1 MKRFTALVFALAL
14 SVQLVPM
21 ASAHEHPG
29 LPAQEP
35 DIRCSAWAADEI
47 SRARQAGL
55 VIGSLDIYER
65 SGEPINRADF
75 CGMAMQYMAV
85 SEGQVNFWSMV
96 EQYKAPK
103 GEYGNVIR
111 AFSDCGNL
119 WPIDR
124 DATLAHVMGLVE
136 GVGDGRFAPERQI
149 TRQEA
154 AVMLARAYTAV
165 GGVLP
170 EGEADFADMDQVA
183 DWARDGVAAVEAL
196 GVMQGVGKNTF
207 APLETYSVEQCV
219 VTFLRLYEKAPVS
232 AVNGN
237 VQRMFTYEQV
247 MDNYAYDGWNSMP
260 PSVVLTVEGPAATLV
275 QTASGGGTSFFTQ
288 LWLVGRDGS
297 QRRFDPGVCNYERYP
312 GTLRS
317 TTQLIDPQFSEDG
330 RTLTFTIRLEEDVTA
345 KLWQE
350 EAPDSPLVVPLHE
363 KGDYLCTVDVETGVC
378 TAGKQ

>member
-1 MKRFTALVFALAL
+1 MKKIPALIFALVL

-21 ASAHEHPG
+21 ASAHDHPG
-29 LPAQEP
+29 YPTQEP
-35 DIRCSAWAADEI
+35 DIQCSPWAADEI
-47 SRARQAGL
+47 ARAREAGL
-55 VIGSLDIYER
+55 VYGSLDIYTR
-65 SGEPINRADF
+65 SREPVNRADF
-75 CGMAMQYMAV
+75 CSMAMQYIAV
-85 SEGQVNFWSMV
+85 SEGQENFWHMV
-96 EQYKAPK
+96 EQYKAPRDEN
-103 GEYGNVIR
+103 GRVVQ
-111 AFSDCGNL
+111 AFTDCGNL
-119 WPIDR
+119 WPMER
-124 DATLAHVMGLVE
+124 DATLAHVVGLVE
-136 GVGDGRFAPERQI
+136 GVGEGRFAPERQI

-154 AVMLARAYTAV
+154 AVMLARAYTAL

-183 DWARDGVAAVEAL
+183 DWARAGVAAVEAL

-237 VQRMFTYEQV
+237 VERMFTYEQV
-247 MDNYAYDGWNSMP
+247 MDNYTYEGWNSMP
-260 PSVVLTVEGPAATLV
+260 PTVVLTVEGPVASLV
-275 QTASGGGTSFFTQ
+275 QTASGGGTSYFSQ

-297 QRRFDPGVCNYERYP
+297 QRRFDPGVCNYARYP
-312 GTLRS
+312 DTLRD

-350 EAPDSPLVVPLHE
+350 DAPDSPLVVPLHE
-363 KGDYLCTVDVETGVC
+363 KGDYLCTVDVETGAC
-378 TAGKQ
+378 TAEKQ